1 MFILSIL
8 YNVYNKLV
16 GVYDEDDEK
25 DTEQDFIIKMILFCI
40 ILFLALT
47 CYGIHYK
54 YSNSKKVKE
63 NILCLY

>member
-8 YNVYNKLV
+8 HDVYNKLV

-47 CYGIHYK
+47 CLWYTLQI
-54 YSNSKKVKE
+54 
-63 NILCLY
+63 

>member
-8 YNVYNKLV
+8 HAAYNKLV
-16 GVYDEDDEK
+16 GVQDEDDKK

-47 CYGIHYK
+47 CLWYTLQI
-54 YSNSKKVKE
+54 
-63 NILCLY
+63 

>member
-8 YNVYNKLV
+8 HDVYDKLV

-25 DTEQDFIIKMILFCI
+25 DTEQDFIIQMILFCI

-47 CYGIHYK
+47 CLWYT
-54 YSNSKKVKE
+54 
-63 NILCLY
+63 LQM

>member
-8 YNVYNKLV
+8 HDVYNKLV

-40 ILFLALT
+40 IFISSSYVLMVYT
-47 CYGIHYK
+47 T
-54 YSNSKKVKE
+54 
-63 NILCLY
+63 NIVTVRK